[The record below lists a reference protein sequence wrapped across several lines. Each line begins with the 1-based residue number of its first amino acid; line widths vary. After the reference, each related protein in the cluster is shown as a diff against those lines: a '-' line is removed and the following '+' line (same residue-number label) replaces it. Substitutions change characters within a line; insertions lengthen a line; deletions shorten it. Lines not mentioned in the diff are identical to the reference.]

1 MSRPTL
7 QYASLDQLEL
17 TREVASHNWLAGSTG
32 QCYGRGGAAEL
43 LNPPKVCMLS
53 MDGDTV
59 CGDSSKVAF
68 LDGASTILG
77 VPPTK
82 VCMASAGAQWKKQ

>member
-1 MSRPTL
+1 MSKPTTL

-17 TREVASHNWLAGSTG
+17 TREVASHDWLAGSTG
-32 QCYGRGGAAEL
+32 KCYVKGGV
-43 LNPPKVCMLS
+43 NPSKVCMQT

-68 LDGASTILG
+68 LDGASQILG
-77 VPPTK
+77 VAPAK
-82 VCMASAGAQWKKQ
+82 VCTADYWKTK